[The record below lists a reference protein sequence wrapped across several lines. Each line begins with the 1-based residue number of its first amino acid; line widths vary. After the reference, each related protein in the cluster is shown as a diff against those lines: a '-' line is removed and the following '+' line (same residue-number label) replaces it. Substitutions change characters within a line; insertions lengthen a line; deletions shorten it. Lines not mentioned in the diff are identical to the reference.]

1 MDSRSGLRPAP
12 RAPTGL
18 DRRLGI
24 LDRLHRLWCERHR
37 NRAAGEGGEA
47 LRPVFERHVRE
58 LRALAGRPGSASRSG
73 LDADALC
80 ALADEDRSGRLTAG
94 HLGALARRI
103 PDFDPPL
110 PGPERVAAAAAEAAS
125 SEEHPVL
132 RAARSFLE
140 TSRAMGGGEPPAP
153 HLRPLP
159 WALASL
165 SLLRA
170 GYPPLAADRRIGGR
184 LEEALAAPEALPALA
199 EVVADLATAELRARL
214 SGPAGVVPPQAEP
227 PLVGPLAAAMHRR
240 VHRHLRHRTGPIGLV
255 LREVEPGAR
264 VSVSAADTADGAVR
278 ERCAGAAE
286 RALFT
291 PGPEC
296 RWVRL
301 ELCAAEREVELLVTV
316 HDVGDPPSGALAVTA
331 GPADVLDA
339 ACTDCVTLLPGDS
352 ADERWPAV
360 EAFVDDAVSR
370 VLDRLT
376 RSLA

>member
-18 DRRLGI
+18 DRRLNV

-37 NRAAGEGGEA
+37 NRTAEDGGEA

-110 PGPERVAAAAAEAAS
+110 PGPERVAGAAEAVAAS
-125 SEEHPVL
+125 EDHPVL
-132 RAARSFLE
+132 RAARLFLE

-170 GYPPLAADRRIGGR
+170 GYPPLVADRRIGSR
-184 LEEALAAPEALPALA
+184 LDEALAALEPLGPLA
-199 EVVADLATAELRARL
+199 AIAADLITAELRARL
-214 SGPAGVVPPQAEP
+214 SGPAGGPPPHGEP
-227 PLVGPLAAAMHRR
+227 PLAGPLAAAMHRR
-240 VHRHLRHRTGPIGLV
+240 IHRHLRHRTGPIGLV

-264 VSVSAADTADGAVR
+264 VSVSAADTADGPVR
-278 ERCAGAAE
+278 ERCAAAAE

-301 ELCAAEREVELLVTV
+301 ELRAAERGVDLLVAV

-331 GPADVLDA
+331 GPAEVLDA
-339 ACTDCVTLLPGDS
+339 ASTDCVTLLPGDS

-370 VLDRLT
+370 ALDRLT